1 MQKILVT
8 GACGQLG
15 TELRNLRGHS
25 KHFIFTDIAASDGI
39 EALDICNPNEVSA
52 FISGRGITSIIN
64 CAAYTNVDKAET
76 DSALCYKVNVDGPC
90 ILARAAKASGASI
103 IQISSDYVFD
113 GHRKRGAYRES
124 SACNPIS
131 VYGESKR
138 QCEVKLRRIGCRGI
152 IIRTAWLYSPYGKNF
167 VKTMQ
172 RLGAE
177 KEEVRVVCDQFGS
190 PTYAL
195 DLAKAILRILPQ
207 IGDRKCEIFH
217 FTDEGSCSWAEFA
230 KAIMDLSGSSCTVT
244 PVTTAEYA
252 SPTARPAYSVLDKSL
267 IRSTFG
273 VETPWWYFSLR
284 AMLYRKN

>member
-15 TELRNLRGHS
+15 TELRNLKGSS
-25 KHFIFTDIAASDGI
+25 KHFIFTDIAESEGI
-39 EALDICNPNEVSA
+39 EALDICNSEEVSR
-52 FISGRGITSIIN
+52 FISGRGISAIVN

-76 DSALCYKVNVDGPC
+76 DSERCLRINVDGPAN
-90 ILARAAKASGASI
+90 LAKAAKACDAAL

-113 GHRKRGAYRES
+113 GRRVRGSYKETDP
-124 SACNPIS
+124 CHPLS

-138 QCEVKLRRIGCRGI
+138 KCEVALRRIGCRGV

-190 PTYAL
+190 PTCAL
-195 DLAKAILRILPQ
+195 DLAKAILKILPQ
-207 IGDRKCEIFH
+207 IGDRRCEIYQY
-217 FTDEGSCSWAEFA
+217 TDEGVCNWAEFA
-230 KAIMDLSGSSCTVT
+230 KAIMELTGSSCNVV
-244 PVTTAEYA
+244 PVSTAEYG
-252 SPTARPAYSVLDKSL
+252 SSTDRPAYSVLDKSL
-267 IRSTFG
+267 IRDTFG
-273 VETPWWYFSLR
+273 VKTPWWFFSLKSTIKR
-284 AMLYRKN
+284 NI